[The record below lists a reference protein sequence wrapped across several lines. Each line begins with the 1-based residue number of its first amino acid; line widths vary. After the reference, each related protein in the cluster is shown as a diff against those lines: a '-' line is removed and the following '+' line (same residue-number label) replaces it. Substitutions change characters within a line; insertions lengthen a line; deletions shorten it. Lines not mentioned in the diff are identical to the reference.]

1 VTASS
6 PLYLY
11 DDAQARGFEPFALT
25 RPVSELRAGTELL
38 RRRWEIA
45 LGTSAAG
52 TIAAPHLADFTED
65 GAPRAA
71 QGTIPAGAV
80 VAQSRFAPALGS
92 VRRGGVANVW
102 TNGGRVA
109 ALRLESAISVEAFGA
124 GGVALDTL
132 RPATGSMVEIAGHW
146 IDDVWQF
153 IAHLLPMLRADIE
166 AIGPALSCAP
176 IEHATVI
183 GPHAVYVE
191 RGATVEP
198 LVVIDAT
205 NGPVAV
211 MAGAT
216 VRAFTRLVGPC
227 YIGANTQILGDRV
240 HGCAIG
246 EMSVIKGEIS
256 ETIVTGHA
264 NKGHEGFVGHSILG
278 RWVNLG
284 AGTITSNLKNT
295 YGSVSLWTPNGERDT
310 GLVKLGTMF
319 GDHVKTGIGTR
330 FNTGSVVGAGSNV
343 YGSAAIPRRVPAFSW
358 GDGASLTEYKIEQFL
373 NATERAM
380 GRRQIALGE
389 AARRQLRA
397 AHALARAAAA
407 RG

>member
-1 VTASS
+1 MSASS

-11 DDAQARGFEPFALT
+11 DDAQARAFEPFALT

-45 LGTSAAG
+45 LGAPAVG
-52 TIAAPHLADFTED
+52 ALVAPHLADFTED
-65 GAPRAA
+65 GAPAA
-71 QGTIPAGAV
+71 ARGAIPAGAI
-80 VAQSRFAPALGS
+80 VAQSRFAPALG
-92 VRRGGVANVW
+92 VPRRGGVANVW

-109 ALRLESAISVEAFGA
+109 ALRLESAISADAFATGA
-124 GGVALDTL
+124 LALDTL
-132 RPATGSMVEIAGHW
+132 RPATGSMVEIQGRW
-146 IDDVWQF
+146 IDDVWQLVT
-153 IAHLLPMLRADIE
+153 HLLPMLREDIE
-166 AIGPALSCAP
+166 AIGPSLACAP
-176 IEHATVI
+176 IEHATII

-211 MAGAT
+211 MAGAG

-227 YIGANTQILGDRV
+227 YVGANAQILGDRV
-240 HGCAIG
+240 YGCAIG
-246 EMSVIKGEIS
+246 ELSVIKGEIS
-256 ETIVTGHA
+256 ETIVLGHA
-264 NKGHEGFVGHSILG
+264 NKGHDGFVGHSILG

-343 YGSAAIPRRVPAFSW
+343 YGSAAIPRHVPAFSW
-358 GDGASLTEYKIEQFL
+358 GDGASLTEYKLEQFL
-373 NATERAM
+373 HATERAM
-380 GRRQIALGE
+380 GRRQIALGD
-389 AARRQLRA
+389 AMRRQLRA
-397 AHALARAAAA
+397 AHGLARGGT